1 MMLWIPPDVL
11 SIKLARVLHTVETFL
26 LIFNVFLPNSI
37 ILTYYDYSNSAVLA
51 CCFISC
57 RRYLQ
62 IESHFFKLYLI

>member
-37 ILTYYDYSNSAVLA
+37 ILTYYYYSNSAVLA
-51 CCFISC
+51 CCFIS
-57 RRYLQ
+57 RRPYLQ